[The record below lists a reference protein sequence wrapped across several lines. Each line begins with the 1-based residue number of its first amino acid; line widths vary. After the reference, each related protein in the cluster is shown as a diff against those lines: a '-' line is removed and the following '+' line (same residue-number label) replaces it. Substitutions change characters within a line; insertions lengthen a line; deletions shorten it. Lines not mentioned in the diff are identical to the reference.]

1 MPKWQTSGSLAR
13 NLLGSKKA
21 YTNPSL
27 KAPQKVDFFGDP
39 AREGLL
45 RLEIEINS
53 IMKKE
58 VSTKKLVETI
68 IEGIQNRKGQRIV
81 TVDLRKLAVA
91 PAEYFIIAEG
101 GSNTQVAAIADEV
114 DSFVRTQTHVHPL
127 FVDGRDN
134 AEWIV
139 LDYGNIFV
147 HIMQREPRAYY
158 DIEHLWADGKI
169 TEIPEV

>member
-1 MPKWQTSGSLAR
+1 VRFFLYLCTDFALLCQNGRKVAFWQGICKEKNR
-13 NLLGSKKA
+13 KK
-21 YTNPSL
+21 YIYN
-27 KAPQKVDFFGDP
+27 
-39 AREGLL
+39 
-45 RLEIEINS
+45 
-53 IMKKE
+53 IMKQ

-68 IEGIQNRKGQRIV
+68 IEGIQNRKGQRII
-81 TVDLRKLAVA
+81 TVDLRKLEVA

>member
-1 MPKWQTSGSLAR
+1 
-13 NLLGSKKA
+13 
-21 YTNPSL
+21 
-27 KAPQKVDFFGDP
+27 
-39 AREGLL
+39 
-45 RLEIEINS
+45 
-53 IMKKE
+53 MKKE

-81 TVDLRKLAVA
+81 TVDLRKLEVA

-101 GSNTQVAAIADEV
+101 GSNTQVCAIADEV

-169 TEIPEV
+169 IEIPEV

>member
-1 MPKWQTSGSLAR
+1 
-13 NLLGSKKA
+13 
-21 YTNPSL
+21 
-27 KAPQKVDFFGDP
+27 
-39 AREGLL
+39 
-45 RLEIEINS
+45 
-53 IMKKE
+53 MKKE

-81 TVDLRKLAVA
+81 TVDLRKLPVA
-91 PAEYFIIAEG
+91 PAEFFVIAEG

-114 DSFVRTQTHVHPL
+114 DSFVRTVTHVHPL